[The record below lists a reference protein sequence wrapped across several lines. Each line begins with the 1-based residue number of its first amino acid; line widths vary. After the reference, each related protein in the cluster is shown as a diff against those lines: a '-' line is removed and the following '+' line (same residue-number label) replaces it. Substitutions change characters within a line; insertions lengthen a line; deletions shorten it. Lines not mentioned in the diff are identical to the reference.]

1 MKIRRAKVAL
11 VVFIGLLIALVVLA
25 DSGSGQWLFGLAT
38 FLPAGDKLGHV
49 ILFGILS
56 FLANLLARGQ
66 TWQLMGRPVL
76 KWNVILM
83 VVVTLEECS
92 QLFFRFR
99 SFDLLDLTSD
109 AMGIWLFGRLAVAYL
124 ASKRK
129 AQQTPK
135 ASPRVG

>member
-11 VVFIGLLIALVVLA
+11 VGFIGLLIALVVLA
-25 DSGSGQWLFGLAT
+25 DSGSGQWLFSLAA

-56 FLANLLARGQ
+56 FLTNLLARGQ
-66 TWQLMGRPVL
+66 TMRFLGRPAL

-92 QLFFRFR
+92 QLFFRSR
-99 SFDLLDLTSD
+99 SFDLLDLSSD
-109 AMGIWLFGRLAVAYL
+109 ALGIWLFGRLAVAYL
-124 ASKRK
+124 TRKRK
-129 AQQTPK
+129 ARPTPT
-135 ASPRVG
+135 ASPTVG